1 MKRRVKNLIV
11 GLACALTCGL
21 ATAAVGCTSASDWLE
36 QQRCEH
42 VWNGGKV
49 TEKATCTEEG
59 EKLYECTKC
68 GKEKKEDLEKLP
80 HTEHTVEA
88 KAATCDEK
96 GMTDYVECSVC
107 NAILVAGKELPAL
120 GHTEIEL
127 PGIEATC
134 TTKGKTEGK
143 YCTRCKEYTVEQTE
157 LPALGHKLVDI
168 EAVEATCSAAGST
181 RGIKCERCETI
192 YTQPQVIPS
201 LGHTI
206 VNGVCTTCGTVTDE
220 TAFFAQTASMKET
233 QIDANHV
240 TTAGF
245 YRVYFSE
252 NTDGIYQIND
262 QGFKVV
268 SKSGCSMATL
278 GVSGAINP
286 ANVWTKEEETFAM
299 AVYESALG
307 DGAQYIEL
315 DGSKYILIQDNLEQG
330 YLTIYY
336 TGTTWTETSED
347 GSVTVTFSAN
357 AAAWL
362 SETKCT
368 KVTRL
373 S

>member
-1 MKRRVKNLIV
+1 MKRRVKNLLV

-68 GKEKKEDLEKLP
+68 GKEKKEELEKLP

-168 EAVEATCSAAGST
+168 EAVEATCSASGST
-181 RGIKCERCETI
+181 SGIKCERCETI

-206 VNGVCTTCGTVTDE
+206 VNGVCTTCGTVTDAQ
-220 TAFFAQTASMKET
+220 AFFAQTASMKET

-245 YRVYFSE
+245 YRVYFSGDSLSF
-252 NTDGIYQIND
+252 TGIGLKAASKVGCTIDHIGMDGMISSTAKEA
-262 QGFKVV
+262 GPMVV
-268 SKSGCSMATL
+268 VTL
-278 GVSGAINP
+278 P
-286 ANVWTKEEETFAM
+286 DEEEGISTF
-299 AVYESALG
+299 LKK
-307 DGAQYIEL
+307 DDL
-315 DGSKYILIQDNLEQG
+315 FLIDNSEVATSG
-330 YLTIYY
+330 YFTIYY
-336 TGTTWTETSED
+336 K
-347 GSVTVTFSAN
+347 GSNVTVTSDDGSWTVVI
-357 AAAWL
+357 AADAASWL
-362 SETKCT
+362 TASGVT